1 LVGAT
6 TSFFAATCG
15 LVQNDLKRIIA
26 MSTISQLGYPL
37 ISILIIIVYILDFF
51 ININF
56 SYLIL
61 HAFIFLISNYF
72 MLHKRNYSNSTNNL
86 GITKNKMS
94 SLQPSIKYIDKF
106 NDFSYSGRNIIK
118 QKYNKIKGIYLW
130 VNNVNNKSYVVKSVN
145 LYQRLSKYFSSKYIT
160 NNSKKMPICAAI
172 AKYSVSQFTLYILEI
187 VTDLSNSSDLS

>member
-61 HAFIFLISNYF
+61 HAFIFPISNNF
-72 MLHKRNYSNSTNNL
+72 LLHKRNYSNSTNKI
-86 GITKNKMS
+86 GITKNKIS
-94 SLQPSIKYIDKF
+94 SLQPSIKYIYKF
-106 NDFSYSGRNIIK
+106 NDFSFPIK
-118 QKYNKIKGIYLW
+118 
-130 VNNVNNKSYVVKSVN
+130 VE
-145 LYQRLSKYFSSKYIT
+145 
-160 NNSKKMPICAAI
+160 
-172 AKYSVSQFTLYILEI
+172 IL
-187 VTDLSNSSDLS
+187 